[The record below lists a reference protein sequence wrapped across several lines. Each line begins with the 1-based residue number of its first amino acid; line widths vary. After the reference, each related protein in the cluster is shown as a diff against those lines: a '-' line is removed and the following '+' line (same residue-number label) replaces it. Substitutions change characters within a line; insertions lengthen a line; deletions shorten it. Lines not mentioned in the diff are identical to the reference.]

1 MSLANSSTAYTGAR
15 LASYQEAQSRNCRRN
30 RVAMFYLI
38 ILPLLLLVHLPL
50 IWMVLTA
57 LKAPGFGLTLRFVPH
72 AGEHMYTLKNFS
84 AVLFDKD
91 FPFYRFAWNSFV
103 VASGCGLLT
112 IVLCTMAGYGFAKK
126 NFAGRDKLFALL
138 IAVMLVPG
146 LVFMVPQYATVLK
159 LHWINT
165 YAGMIV
171 PHAANVF
178 GLFLL
183 RQHIRGLPDS
193 LLEAARV
200 DGAGELRTFAQIVVP
215 LSIPVVITLFLLTFV
230 GQWSNFLW
238 QLIVNTPNSPHITL
252 PVGLSYFKGQWATQW
267 ERMMAGACFS
277 IFPVA
282 LLFLVAQRYFI
293 AGLTAGGVKE

>member
-1 MSLANSSTAYTGAR
+1 MSAAQVGFGTER
-15 LASYQEAQSRNCRRN
+15 LRAIHASDSRWAKRR
-30 RVAMFYLI
+30 RTSLFYLL

-57 LKAPGFGLTLRFVPH
+57 LKAPGMGLTLRFVPLP
-72 AGEHMYTLKNFS
+72 GENLYSLHNFS

-91 FPFYRFAWNSFV
+91 FPFYHYVWNSFV
-103 VASGCGLLT
+103 VASGCGLIT
-112 IVLCTMAGYGFAKK
+112 VVLCTMAGYGFAKK
-126 NFAGRDKLFALL
+126 RFPGRDKIFAVL

-146 LVFMVPQYATVLK
+146 LVFMVPQYATILK

-183 RQHIRGLPDS
+183 RQHIRALPDS

-200 DGAGELRTFAQIVVP
+200 DGAGELRTFIQIVAP